1 MRGTF
6 SVDETRGE
14 RWDLAVEILDRGD
27 GIVSIEP
34 LLLYRDANGP
44 HSDGQV
50 HAEVVS
56 RFQHEPSSDRAEAEV
71 ASGMRT
77 LDLVLADE
85 RVARLVARH
94 GLRRDYVSDYET
106 GRVTYATISDD
117 GTLTWNPTSGRT

>member
-1 MRGTF
+1 MRGSL

-14 RWDLAVEILDRGD
+14 RWDLAVEMLDRGD

-34 LLLYRDANGP
+34 LLLYRDTSGP
-44 HSDGQV
+44 RSDGQV

-56 RFQHEPSSDRAEAEV
+56 RFQDEPSSERAEAEV

-94 GLRRDYVSDYET
+94 GLRRD
-106 GRVTYATISDD
+106 
-117 GTLTWNPTSGRT
+117 